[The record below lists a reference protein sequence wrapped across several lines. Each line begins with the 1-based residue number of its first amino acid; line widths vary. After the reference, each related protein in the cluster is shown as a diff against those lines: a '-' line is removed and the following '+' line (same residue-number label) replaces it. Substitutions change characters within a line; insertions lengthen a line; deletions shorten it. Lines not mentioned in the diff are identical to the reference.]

1 MHISSTADWV
11 EYMVFYDIVY
21 ISRRTLFVYYAATLV
36 SIPSC
41 DPIPLCE
48 MCVLVH
54 PVPRVQCLLN
64 IWERASREKYAAP
77 FGVWA
82 GCNCSYST
90 ARQKASYPGVL
101 SEVEGGF
108 IGGFG
113 GAPRDD
119 RCSSL
124 LAPLNKG
131 DALTCDGLPPTGEA
145 VGGDKVGIYYALPR
159 RPWAALQLCL
169 WEDLKEWDET
179 CFRCP
184 AF

>member
-1 MHISSTADWV
+1 
-11 EYMVFYDIVY
+11 MVFYDIVY

-54 PVPRVQCLLN
+54 PVPRVQCLH
-64 IWERASREKYAAP
+64 IWERASLEKYAAP
-77 FGVWA
+77 FDVRA
-82 GCNCSYST
+82 CSNCSYST

-101 SEVEGGF
+101 SEVKGGF

-124 LAPLNKG
+124 LAPSNKG
-131 DALTCDGLPPTGEA
+131 DALTCDGLPPTRA
-145 VGGDKVGIYYALPR
+145 LGGDKVGIYYALPKR
-159 RPWAALQLCL
+159 SWNAFQLCL
-169 WEDLKEWDET
+169 WEDLKEWDEMFSVSYVLRMRS
-179 CFRCP
+179 C
-184 AF
+184 AQ